1 MRKRG
6 VPKTHL
12 TSRQQVARTN
22 VDGIGIAMR
31 SPLRAGSSQP
41 TQWSVQEMPKRREKI
56 EREPQEPMGIVISG
70 GPHEEPTPRVSAYVY
85 SIEDETSGEPI
96 ETRAA

>member
-1 MRKRG
+1 
-6 VPKTHL
+6 
-12 TSRQQVARTN
+12 
-22 VDGIGIAMR
+22 
-31 SPLRAGSSQP
+31 
-41 TQWSVQEMPKRREKI
+41 MPKRREKI
-56 EREPQEPMGIVISG
+56 EGEPQEPMGIVISG